1 MEIGNNLIFDREK
14 CWEKMQH
21 ERINSCY
28 PFGMLHC
35 TCLSQWI
42 SFVYKNVQSFWMSI
56 FHFNEFSIFLSI
68 HLNNSK
74 QTLTNGFQ
82 PMLWCDCFELFY
94 HLSEESKQWEAKL
107 SIHLNTDIHF
117 TKTTIDFHTIEPVH
131 FFLYLLFS
139 LSQTWRIYRVVR
151 FVSQLSAICLFHS
164 ALFSV
169 FHLCPLDHN
178 FHDTKILLI
187 RYFMRPK
194 LFVWCTRRMRLRN
207 YWILFIVCTIIN
219 KWRKKKCVVS
229 VTPKHGGV
237 LYDSYCNSQCYC
249 QYGCLLLLR
258 CWENM
263 SLSRSTA
270 THKTNKKC
278 NLSRRSTSI
287 QIGSNLIRLSSPI
300 DCYLV
305 HLE

>member
-1 MEIGNNLIFDREK
+1 MWTELKSDKLFISFISTILHSLSIRLYRIVDTVVNVQCNKRCLWQCCHYHYFKKINMEIGNNLIFDREK

-131 FFLYLLFS
+131 FFCISFFLSLKSDAFIKWCGLLVNCR
-139 LSQTWRIYRVVR
+139 L
-151 FVSQLSAICLFHS
+151 FVCFIQR
-164 ALFSV
+164 FSV
-169 FHLCPLDHN
+169 CFTYVRWIIIFMTQKYYWFDNLCDQNCLYGALDECV
-178 FHDTKILLI
+178 FEII
-187 RYFMRPK
+187 EYYS
-194 LFVWCTRRMRLRN
+194 LFA
-207 YWILFIVCTIIN
+207 
-219 KWRKKKCVVS
+219 
-229 VTPKHGGV
+229 P
-237 LYDSYCNSQCYC
+237 
-249 QYGCLLLLR
+249 
-258 CWENM
+258 
-263 SLSRSTA
+263 
-270 THKTNKKC
+270 
-278 NLSRRSTSI
+278 
-287 QIGSNLIRLSSPI
+287 
-300 DCYLV
+300 
-305 HLE
+305 

>member
-1 MEIGNNLIFDREK
+1 MWTELKSDKLFISFISTILHSLSIRLYRIVDTVVDMQCNKRCLWQCCHYHYLKKINMEIGNNLIFDREK

-56 FHFNEFSIFLSI
+56 FHFNEFSIFISI

-187 RYFMRPK
+187 R
-194 LFVWCTRRMRLRN
+194 
-207 YWILFIVCTIIN
+207 
-219 KWRKKKCVVS
+219 
-229 VTPKHGGV
+229 
-237 LYDSYCNSQCYC
+237 
-249 QYGCLLLLR
+249 
-258 CWENM
+258 
-263 SLSRSTA
+263 
-270 THKTNKKC
+270 
-278 NLSRRSTSI
+278 
-287 QIGSNLIRLSSPI
+287 
-300 DCYLV
+300 
-305 HLE
+305 